1 MQERERGEWRPDG
14 ELLRGQVAVIAGGG
28 GGIGAATSRMLAAA
42 GAAVAVVDNDREAA
56 EDLAATIA
64 SSGGN
69 ALAFEADLRD
79 EAACGDVIDRAARS
93 FGAID
98 ILANVAGGMSRHA
111 QWKHTRDWTTES
123 WDIILQLNLRYVFWV
138 CRAVIPAMEQ
148 RGGGSIVNVTSIAG
162 AFGSPGQSAY
172 GAAKSGLMNLTKTLA
187 VECGQLGIRVNAVS
201 PGVTL
206 TDAALAQLSEEAR
219 VGLTRTT
226 PLRTLG
232 RPEDIA
238 SAIAFFASP
247 MARHVTGQMLLV
259 DGGVSVNFPY
269 FTSGSDHF

>member
-1 MQERERGEWRPDG
+1 MQNQRGGWRPDG
-14 ELLRGQVAVIAGGG
+14 ALLLGQVAVVAGGG

-42 GAAVAVVDNDREAA
+42 GAAVAIVDNDRGAA
-56 EDLAATIA
+56 EDLADAIA
-64 SSGGN
+64 SSGGVAQ
-69 ALAFEADLRD
+69 ALDADLRD
-79 EAACGDVIDRAARS
+79 EEACAEVIDRAVTA
-93 FGAID
+93 FGGID

-111 QWKHTRDWTTES
+111 QWRQVRDWTS
-123 WDIILQLNLRYVFWV
+123 ADWDLIVHLNLGYVFWL
-138 CRAVIPAMEQ
+138 CRAAIPAMEQ

-162 AFGSPGQSAY
+162 SFGSPGQSAY

-187 VECGQLGIRVNAVS
+187 VEGGSAGIRVNAVS

-206 TDAALAQLSEEAR
+206 TDAALSALSDDAR
-219 VGLTRTT
+219 AGLMRTT
-226 PLRTLG
+226 PLRKLG

-238 SAIAFFASP
+238 SAILFFASP
-247 MARHVTGQMLLV
+247 MAGHVTGQTLLV

>member
-1 MQERERGEWRPDG
+1 MQNQHGGWRPDG
-14 ELLRGQVAVIAGGG
+14 TLLLGQVAVVAGGG

-42 GAAVAVVDNDREAA
+42 GAAVAIVDNDRGAA
-56 EDLAATIA
+56 EDLADAIA
-64 SSGGN
+64 SSGGV
-69 ALAFEADLRD
+69 AQAFEADLRD
-79 EAACGDVIDRAARS
+79 EEACAEVIDRAVTAL
-93 FGAID
+93 GGID

-111 QWKHTRDWTTES
+111 QWRQVRDWTS
-123 WDIILQLNLRYVFWV
+123 ADWDLIVHLNLGYVFWL
-138 CRAVIPAMEQ
+138 CRAAIPAMEQ

-162 AFGSPGQSAY
+162 SFGSPGQSAY

-187 VECGQLGIRVNAVS
+187 VEGGRAGIRVNAVS

-206 TDAALAQLSEEAR
+206 TDAALSALSDDAR
-219 VGLTRTT
+219 AGLMRTT
-226 PLRTLG
+226 PLRKLG

-238 SAIAFFASP
+238 SAILFFASP
-247 MARHVTGQMLLV
+247 MAGHVTGQTLLV